1 MSKTSNSLF
10 MKVDL
15 MEVEIVQSQ
24 EDYYIGEDFKNLIED
39 ITVLKD
45 NAKSFDDYKEA
56 CLYLEKIEWLKAKNT
71 NLILD
76 KERDKLKEKLMGSI
90 SSQFRGDL
98 LKLIDLLDVKS
109 VE

>member
-1 MSKTSNSLF
+1 MKTSNKFF
-10 MKVDL
+10 MKVDM
-15 MEVEIVQSQ
+15 MEVDILHSQ
-24 EDYYIGEDFKNLIED
+24 EEYYTGADFKNLIED

-45 NAKSFDDYKEA
+45 TAKSFEDYKEA
-56 CLYLEKIEWLKAKNT
+56 CFYLEKIEWLKVKNT

-109 VE
+109 E